1 MSGKRKFIHIQG
13 QQDWCKNTTKNLLVE
28 SNDYFRHMVY
38 CGSDTLSFSG
48 LKIIQIDKSKKRSE
62 IENYLGDEYSVL
74 VFNTFDGF
82 NPDLFCALCGLIK
95 YPGLVFLLSPAIE
108 HWPDY
113 PDPDYSRFCSYPY
126 TTGQIKGRFISFF
139 TRTLEQQ
146 DANDFLTI
154 AQDHTTDFINRIKS
168 IKTNLYYYFKESTLN
183 YKQSINIKY
192 KQKQSLNAIQN
203 LVHKQ
208 LPGIIVIQGNRGRGK
223 STSIGLALASC
234 IALNNGLKV
243 SIISQIKTNVR
254 PIFDLLN
261 KQTKGNQ
268 INVSFFPPDEYLRK
282 SIDSDLVIIDEAA
295 AIPLKLLKQLICS
308 DSKMVISTT
317 IDGYEGSGM
326 GFMLKFQ
333 NHLAEIKIPIT
344 TIELQEP
351 CRWSAND
358 PIEKFIFSVFF
369 PQKNNHETVTT
380 VDITKLE
387 QITIQPLNRD
397 ELVNDITKVQQLFGL
412 LAQAHYRTTPD
423 DLRYILDAAD
433 IEIWAAE
440 RDGHLLAAMIVAKE
454 GLIEDKYLKPI
465 WLGQRR
471 LNGHLIPQTLSS
483 QNGLRQAIGF
493 SYKRIVR
500 IATRAQFRN
509 LGIATRLVE
518 QLENKASHSNKNL
531 DFIGVSFGYEQALF
545 EFWQK
550 LKFKAV
556 RLSHRE
562 NARSGLR
569 SLLML
574 KPFSDRSRDFCNKL
588 ERKLCS
594 DMGYRSKLKEP
605 KVSVNLSDQKCNHPS
620 TDWQQLRL
628 DVYSFAFGHRQ
639 YLNCQKELELL
650 ANYCLNITKFRELLN
665 QQQVNILTFAILQN
679 KAWHDTA
686 GLIGLSGKAA
696 LTRELRNIYSILY
709 RAVWGNKS

>member
-28 SNDYFRHMVY
+28 SNDYFEQMVY
-38 CGSDTLSFSG
+38 CGSDTLPLPG
-48 LKIIQIDKSKKRSE
+48 LKIIQIDESKKRSE
-62 IENYLGDEYSVL
+62 IENYLGGEHSILVL
-74 VFNTFDGF
+74 NAFDGF

-95 YPGLVFLLSPAIE
+95 YPGLIILLSPKIE
-108 HWPDY
+108 HWPGY

-126 TTGQIKGRFISFF
+126 TTGQIKGRFITFF
-139 TRTLEQQ
+139 TRALEQQ
-146 DANDFLTI
+146 DTNDFLTI
-154 AQDHTTDFINRIKS
+154 AQDDNNDLKNYFKP
-168 IKTNLYYYFKESTLN
+168 IKTNIYYSFKESTLS
-183 YKQSINIKY
+183 YKQSINIKH
-192 KQKQSLNAIQN
+192 KQKQSLSAIQD

-208 LPGIIVIQGNRGRGK
+208 SAGIIVIHGNRGRGK
-223 STSIGLALASC
+223 STSIGLALVSC
-234 IALNNGLKV
+234 LAENNGLKV
-243 SIISQIKTNVR
+243 SIISQNRTNVR

-268 INVSFFPPDEYLRK
+268 INVSFFPPDEYLRNN
-282 SIDSDLVIIDEAA
+282 IDSDLVIIDEAA
-295 AIPLKLLKQLICS
+295 AIPLKLLKQLIRS
-308 DSKMVISTT
+308 DNKTVISTT
-317 IDGYEGSGM
+317 TDGYEGSGM

-333 NHLAEIKIPIT
+333 NHLAEVKIPVT

-351 CRWSAND
+351 CRWSADD

-369 PQKNNHETVTT
+369 PQKNNHETVAA
-380 VDITKLE
+380 DITKLD
-387 QITIQPLNRD
+387 QITIQPLSRD
-397 ELVNDITKVQQLFGL
+397 ELVSDMTKVQQLFGL

-433 IEIWAAE
+433 IEIWKAE
-440 RDGHLLAAMIVAKE
+440 LDGHLLAAMIVAKE
-454 GLIEDKYLKPI
+454 GLIEDEYLKPI

-483 QNGLRQAIGF
+483 QNGFKQAIGF

-500 IATRAQFRN
+500 IATKPQFRN

-518 QLENKASHSNKNL
+518 QLESKTSRSSENP

-545 EFWQK
+545 KFWQR

-562 NARSGLR
+562 NARSGLM

-574 KPFSDRSRDFCNKL
+574 NALSDTAADFCNKL
-588 ERKLCS
+588 EQKFYS
-594 DMGYRSKLKEP
+594 DMDYRSKLKEP
-605 KVSVNLSDQKCNHPS
+605 KVSMNLSDQKYNHSS

-628 DVYSFAFGHRQ
+628 DVYSFAFGYRQ

-665 QQQVNILTFAILQN
+665 QQQANVLTFAILQN

-686 GLIGLSGKAA
+686 RLTGLSGKAA